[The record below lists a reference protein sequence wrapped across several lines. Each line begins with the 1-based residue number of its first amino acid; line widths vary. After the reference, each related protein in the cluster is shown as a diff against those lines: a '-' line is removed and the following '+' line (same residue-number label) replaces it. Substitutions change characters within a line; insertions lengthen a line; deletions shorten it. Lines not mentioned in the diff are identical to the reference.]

1 MGNYSFFRARY
12 RSRVFRALIVAGAM
26 AYAGWGIAEPLV
38 DPGTPRA
45 GRIQAVEEAAA
56 AFERAVA
63 SGAEYKAPYEFAM
76 AREYLEL
83 ARQEL
88 KEGDVI
94 GIHEFTAK
102 SVAYSNRAIE
112 RTDGGEK

>member
-1 MGNYSFFRARY
+1 MGNYSFFRDRY
-12 RSRVFRALIVAGAM
+12 RSRVFRVLIVAGAM
-26 AYAGWGIAEPLV
+26 LHAGWGIADTMGSPS
-38 DPGTPRA
+38 PARA
-45 GRIQAVEEAAA
+45 ARIEAVEEAARVFDRATA
-56 AFERAVA
+56 A
-63 SGAEYKAPYEFAM
+63 GAEYKAPYEYAM

-83 ARQEL
+83 SRQEL

-112 RTDGGEK
+112 ISVGGKP